1 MINDFIEPPLIM
13 VRYPFACKD
22 FFGGTQF
29 LENFGARFHM
39 IFFEST
45 FFSEATKN
53 RDLRDILTSFTY
65 PPQR

>member
-1 MINDFIEPPLIM
+1 MINDFIELPLIV

-29 LENFGARFHM
+29 LANFGARFHM
-39 IFFEST
+39 IFFESK
-45 FFSEATKN
+45 FFPRPQTI
-53 RDLRDILTSFTY
+53 RDLRDILKSFTY